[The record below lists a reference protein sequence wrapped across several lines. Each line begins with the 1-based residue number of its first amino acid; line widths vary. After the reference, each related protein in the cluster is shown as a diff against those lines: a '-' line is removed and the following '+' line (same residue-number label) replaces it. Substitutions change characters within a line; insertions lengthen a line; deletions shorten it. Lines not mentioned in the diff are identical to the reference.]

1 MIERG
6 YLYCVTCLET
16 GKLYFGQTTVNVKRR
31 WHQHIRF
38 AVQSRDDYKLHR
50 AIRKYGVENFTV
62 KEVMWVEA
70 PTKQALKAKLDFL
83 EIHFIQKFD
92 TRRNGYN
99 MTDGGDWVNL
109 GSLSEEHKRKLSE
122 SKRGD
127 KNPMF
132 GKKHSEE
139 TRRKMSESNK
149 GKHSVSEEHR
159 KKLSEANKGERNHNF
174 RKPAWN
180 RGMSIPEEQRKKI
193 SEALKGKPQPWN
205 SKPCS
210 VEKRKKISKT
220 LLERRYAS

>member
-1 MIERG
+1 MMVRG
-6 YLYCVTCLET
+6 YLYCVTCLKT
-16 GKLYFGQTTVNVKRR
+16 GKLYFGQTTVNIKRR

-38 AVQSRDDYKLHR
+38 SVQRRDNYKLHA

-62 KEVMWVEA
+62 EEVMWVEA
-70 PTKQALKAKLDFL
+70 PTKQALKTKLDFL

-109 GSLSEEHKRKLSE
+109 GTLSEEHKRKLSE
-122 SKRGD
+122 SKKGD

-149 GKHSVSEEHR
+149 GKHSVSEELR
-159 KKLSEANKGERNHNF
+159 KKLSEANRGERNHNF

-180 RGMSIPEEQRKKI
+180 RGMPIPEEQKKKI

-205 SKPCS
+205 SRPCS
-210 VEKRKKISKT
+210 AETRKKISKT
-220 LLERRYAS
+220 LLERRNL

>member
-6 YLYCVTCLET
+6 YLYCVTCLPT

-38 AVQSRDDYKLHR
+38 AVQSRDDYKLHA

-62 KEVMWVEA
+62 EEVMWVEA

-122 SKRGD
+122 SKKGD
-127 KNPMF
+127 KIQCLVRNIL
-132 GKKHSEE
+132 
-139 TRRKMSESNK
+139 RKLAGRCQNQIKESIQF
-149 GKHSVSEEHR
+149 R
-159 KKLSEANKGERNHNF
+159 KSTEGNF
-174 RKPAWN
+174 RKQTK
-180 RGMSIPEEQRKKI
+180 GKGTII
-193 SEALKGKPQPWN
+193 SENLHGIGECLFRKNSERKFLK
-205 SKPCS
+205 
-210 VEKRKKISKT
+210 R
-220 LLERRYAS
+220 